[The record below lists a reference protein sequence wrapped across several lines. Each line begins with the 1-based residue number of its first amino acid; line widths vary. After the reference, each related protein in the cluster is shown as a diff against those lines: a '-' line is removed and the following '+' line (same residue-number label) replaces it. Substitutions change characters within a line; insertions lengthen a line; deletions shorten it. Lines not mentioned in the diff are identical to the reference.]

1 MAVKTHKSIG
11 AAARLATDADI
22 GVRKPSAENPAISSE
37 VWVKLVQ
44 ANDQAAVSAATS
56 LLGRQQPAH

>member
-37 VWVKLVQ
+37 VWVKLV
-44 ANDQAAVSAATS
+44 
-56 LLGRQQPAH
+56 